1 MDRMTHSKN
10 NVKQLLLLKA
20 KLLRQLRPISEVD
33 GFKCQWIV
41 LAEGV
46 IVWLIYWRI
55 KWRKRR
61 T

>member
-46 IVWLIYWRI
+46 IV
-55 KWRKRR
+55 
-61 T
+61 